1 MANWYGTARSNKF
14 RVVDVDAFTEE
25 LENVNID
32 IDIEGDTVTLFG
44 EDDSGGW
51 PSMAYDEE
59 AGDDYEVD
67 LPAIIQRHL
76 QEDSCAVLMEVG
88 AEKLRYVT
96 GWSCAISKNE
106 IVYVNLDE
114 IYQHAEEM
122 MGAPVETATY

>member
-14 RVVDVDAFTEE
+14 KVVDVDAFTEE
-25 LENVNID
+25 LSDVNINID
-32 IDIEGDTVTLFG
+32 IDGDTVTLFG
-44 EDDSGGW
+44 SDESGGW
-51 PSMAYDEE
+51 PSWAYDCENAEE
-59 AGDDYEVD
+59 FD
-67 LPAIIQRHL
+67 LPTVIQRHL

-106 IVYVNLDE
+106 VVYVNLDE
-114 IYQHAEEM
+114 IYKHAEEM

>member
-14 RVVDVDAFTEE
+14 KVVDVDVFTEE
-25 LENVNID
+25 LSDVDINID
-32 IDIEGDTVTLFG
+32 INGDTITLFG

-51 PSMAYDEE
+51 PTTAYDEE
-59 AGDDYEVD
+59 SGDYYEVD

-88 AEKLRYVT
+88 AESLRYVT

-106 IVYVNLDE
+106 IVYVNLEE
-114 IYQHAEEM
+114 IYKHAEEM
-122 MGAPVETATY
+122 MGAPVETATF